1 MVKIYDKL
9 KNIEVVEDFK
19 DFMDLIHIRAI
30 RINDFPL
37 DDPRYELQENDK
49 IQVGIRVLEN

>member
-1 MVKIYDKL
+1 MVTIYDKL

-30 RINDFPL
+30 KINDSLL

-49 IQVGIRVLEN
+49 IQVGIRVL